1 MMPAGRSAPPTSRS
15 FSPGIAAC
23 LSAVVA
29 AAFFL
34 AGCATADPRDQADF
48 GLKGLADGDEKLAVA
63 ALITEYVADPYSRCF
78 LYTRLADEYQKRGQ
92 IPQALRMVRRAD
104 TLSRTKAAAPRR
116 YQLQLELA
124 NYFIAYQRGDQARAV
139 LKEALDQ
146 IVDLENEQERGQAL
160 EAVILAC
167 FRGKDAF
174 NDLLRVAIDNV
185 YAIYDPEFRVQL
197 LTELGEKYQEQDS
210 SNRANTFIQQSL
222 AAASGI
228 ANPWA
233 RALADAR
240 IGSRLLR
247 EGNQEE
253 GSAYFDLALREM
265 AGQEILSMGSGDAQS
280 LLNTVILLA
289 ENGRMAD
296 ATTALARF
304 PNSDQRVGAML
315 AVIQRY
321 LADKNLLPARLL
333 VQRLLNQLS
342 QDDPDARQELSLSTL
357 VRLAELYQSAGSPAD
372 AARYAQAAFT
382 YLSSP
387 LIAGTAQYRSR
398 LAIVMARLG
407 RGEEAVAAAG
417 LITDSYVASQ
427 TLRQL
432 GIELRQPLLLKE
444 AVREA
449 EQASYL
455 KESALAAS
463 AVSLWQ
469 TGSRLDSLAILK
481 RVQDPFTLASSFA
494 DALAWKDGTA
504 ESPLTMEE
512 ETALYAIA
520 ADWFRRQA
528 PAL

>member
-1 MMPAGRSAPPTSRS
+1 MMPVLRPAPSTSRS
-15 FSPGIAAC
+15 FSPGIAGS
-23 LSAVVA
+23 LLPVLA
-29 AAFFL
+29 ATLLL
-34 AGCATADPRDQADF
+34 AGCATVDPRDQDDF

-63 ALITEYVADPYSRCF
+63 ALVAEYVGDPYSRSF

-92 IPQALRMVRRAD
+92 STQALRMVQRAD
-104 TLSRTKAAAPRR
+104 TLSRSKAAAPRR

-124 NYFIAYQRGDQARAV
+124 NYFISYQRNDQAHAL
-139 LKEALDQ
+139 LKDALDQ
-146 IVDLENEQERGQAL
+146 IVDLEAEQERGQAL

-167 FRGKDAF
+167 FRGKDPF
-174 NDLLRVAIDNV
+174 NALLRVAIDNV

-228 ANPWA
+228 INPWA
-233 RALADAR
+233 RSLADAR

-253 GSAYFDLALREM
+253 GAAYLDRAARET
-265 AGQEILSMGSGDAQS
+265 AGLEILSMGSGDAQS

-296 ATTALARF
+296 ATAALGRF
-304 PNSDQRVGAML
+304 PDPGQRVSATL

-321 LADKNLLPARLL
+321 LAQKNLLPARLL
-333 VQRLLNQLS
+333 VQRLLNQLA
-342 QDDPDARQELSLSTL
+342 QDDPDALQEISLSTL
-357 VRLAELYQSAGSPAD
+357 VRLAELYLAAGYPAD
-372 AARYAQAAFT
+372 SARYVQAAFA
-382 YLSSP
+382 YLYSP
-387 LIAGTAQYRSR
+387 LIVGTSQYRSR
-398 LAIVMARLG
+398 LAIVMAKLG
-407 RGEEAVAAAG
+407 RSEEAVAAAG

-432 GIELRQPLLLKE
+432 GMELKLPLLLKE

-455 KESALAAS
+455 RESALAAA
-463 AVSLWQ
+463 AVGLWQ
-469 TGSRLDSLAILK
+469 SGSRLDSLAILK
-481 RVQDPFTLASSFA
+481 GVQDPFTLAASLI
-494 DALAWKDGTA
+494 DAVAWKDGAA
-504 ESPLTMEE
+504 EPPLTMEE

-520 ADWFRRQA
+520 ADWYRKQ
-528 PAL
+528 PPVL